1 MYTNILAPARRP
13 LRCRARRSDEAHSHC
28 KLHATFSSRSH
39 EGTVTGWHAACN
51 RSLAAL
57 LPACVEVRAAFIDKE
72 ADMNKFL
79 QTTLGVALALGTTG
93 VVFAADAMSTS
104 PDKSAQPGTD
114 TWITTKVKA
123 ELATTKG
130 ISSNDISV
138 TTKNGNVTLSSVV
151 DTKAQVQKSV
161 AVAKSVK
168 GVHSVDSSALSSK
181 D

>member
-1 MYTNILAPARRP
+1 
-13 LRCRARRSDEAHSHC
+13 
-28 KLHATFSSRSH
+28 
-39 EGTVTGWHAACN
+39 
-51 RSLAAL
+51 
-57 LPACVEVRAAFIDKE
+57 
-72 ADMNKFL
+72 MNKFL
-79 QTTLGVALALGTTG
+79 TTTLGVALALGSAGIT
-93 VVFAADAMSTS
+93 FAADNDMSTS

-138 TTKNGNVTLSSVV
+138 TTKNGVVTLSGVV
-151 DTKAQVQKSV
+151 NTKAQMQKSV

-168 GVHSVDSSALSSK
+168 GVHSVDSSALSAR

>member
-1 MYTNILAPARRP
+1 M
-13 LRCRARRSDEAHSHC
+13 C
-28 KLHATFSSRSH
+28 
-39 EGTVTGWHAACN
+39 AAY
-51 RSLAAL
+51 
-57 LPACVEVRAAFIDKE
+57 IDME
-72 ADMNKFL
+72 DVMNKL
-79 QTTLGVALALGTTG
+79 LKTTLGVALALGSSG
-93 VVFAADAMSTS
+93 MVFAADEMSTS
-104 PDKSAQPGTD
+104 SDKSAQPGTD

-138 TTKNGNVTLSSVV
+138 TTKNGIVTLSGVV
-151 DTKAQVQKSV
+151 DSKAQVQKSV